1 MSGAA
6 VITEKGYP
14 TSGEFE
20 FKIKP
25 SLSDGVTTVLGL
37 ADDSIN
43 PSNLFIQL
51 MFDSKLYTNSSFV
64 VVFGGMEILENFSY
78 MVNVSEVFPYERLL

>member
-6 VITEKGYP
+6 VITEKSYP

-51 MFDSKLYTNSSFV
+51 MFDSQLYTNSSFV
-64 VVFGGMEILENFSY
+64 VVFGGVEILENFSY